1 MFFFESRKTKFFFLP
16 FVCHLPFA
24 KKRER
29 KKNKKREATKIKNL
43 GRKKPPL
50 KIRDDDDDDDDDSIR
65 DATRPRRFPLL
76 ESNAPTNDDDDDE
89 GDDRDHARGVVR
101 HDRARVAV

>member
-1 MFFFESRKTKFFFLP
+1 MRDDDTIDTIDTIG
-16 FVCHLPFA
+16 
-24 KKRER
+24 RE
-29 KKNKKREATKIKNL
+29 TIHV
-43 GRKKPPL
+43 P
-50 KIRDDDDDDDDDSIR
+50 RDDDDDDDDDSIR

-76 ESNAPTNDDDDDE
+76 ESNAPTNDDDDE

>member
-24 KKRER
+24 KKRE

-50 KIRDDDDDDDDDSIR
+50 KIRDD
-65 DATRPRRFPLL
+65 
-76 ESNAPTNDDDDDE
+76 
-89 GDDRDHARGVVR
+89 GDDFEKSGKDSELEEEEEEEEARF
-101 HDRARVAV
+101 

>member
-1 MFFFESRKTKFFFLP
+1 MNESTRDDHTIDTIG
-16 FVCHLPFA
+16 
-24 KKRER
+24 RETIHVPR
-29 KKNKKREATKIKNL
+29 
-43 GRKKPPL
+43 
-50 KIRDDDDDDDDDSIR
+50 DDDDDDDDSIR

-76 ESNAPTNDDDDDE
+76 ESNAPTNDDDDE

>member
-50 KIRDDDDDDDDDSIR
+50 KIRDDDDDDDDDFERLLDEETSLF
-65 DATRPRRFPLL
+65 ATKKRALHLPSSPGWRTTRTVSERG
-76 ESNAPTNDDDDDE
+76 ESH
-89 GDDRDHARGVVR
+89 RL
-101 HDRARVAV
+101 